1 MSSLW
6 EAVDAAF
13 QRLESRHDFEP
24 RPVQRQMAQFV
35 CEQLERGQSAMVE
48 APTGVGKSLAA
59 LLPAIAYS
67 LQQRKR
73 VVISTYTAMLA
84 EQYWR
89 KDLPLA
95 LSLFPN
101 APEVAL
107 AMGRSRY
114 ACADIIRGNKASRV
128 RPELANFLQQW
139 VGVAHEGVESELT
152 SFCGARA
159 CPSGLCAGCGSISLC
174 RARVGRACAPT
185 TPPASTTKRGNG
197 RAKRGLSSP
206 ITPSCWQTRRCAKR
220 PTAQPRCWTTTTT
233 SSSTR
238 RTTSWTPPPARWSS
252 IWTASSSNGWLRTL

>member
-13 QRLESRHDFEP
+13 QRLESRPDFEP

-101 APEVAL
+101 
-107 AMGRSRY
+107 
-114 ACADIIRGNKASRV
+114 
-128 RPELANFLQQW
+128 
-139 VGVAHEGVESELT
+139 
-152 SFCGARA
+152 
-159 CPSGLCAGCGSISLC
+159 
-174 RARVGRACAPT
+174 
-185 TPPASTTKRGNG
+185 TP
-197 RAKRGLSSP
+197 
-206 ITPSCWQTRRCAKR
+206 
-220 PTAQPRCWTTTTT
+220 
-233 SSSTR
+233 
-238 RTTSWTPPPARWSS
+238 
-252 IWTASSSNGWLRTL
+252 